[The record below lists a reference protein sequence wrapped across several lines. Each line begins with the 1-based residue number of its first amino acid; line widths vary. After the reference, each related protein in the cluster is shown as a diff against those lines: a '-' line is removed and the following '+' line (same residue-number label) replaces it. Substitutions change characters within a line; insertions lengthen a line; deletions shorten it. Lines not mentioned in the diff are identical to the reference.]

1 MSKAR
6 DKPYEFSDFRG
17 PTKSRAH
24 LAAKE
29 SNRNDSMGFKIEGK
43 FITLKIEPIDK
54 ITGKEEE
61 ELRGNDFL

>member
-1 MSKAR
+1 VSKAR

-29 SNRNDSMGFKIEGK
+29 LNRNDSMGFKIEGK
-43 FITLKIEPIDK
+43 FITLKIVPIDE

-61 ELRGNDFL
+61 ELRGIDFL